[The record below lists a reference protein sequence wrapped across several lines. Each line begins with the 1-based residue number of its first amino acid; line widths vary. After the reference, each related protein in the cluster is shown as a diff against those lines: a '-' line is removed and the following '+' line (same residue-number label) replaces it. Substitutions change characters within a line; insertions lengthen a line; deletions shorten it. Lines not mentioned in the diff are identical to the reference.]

1 MLNKISLTNT
11 QLKYIAA
18 FFMFIDHFAL
28 LLLDYGTI
36 PYFIGRGIGRLAAP
50 IFFWAISEG
59 AIHTKNMKR
68 YFLSILIFG
77 LLIQV
82 VYTFGFSDIITFSS
96 ILALDKNI
104 FITLALGLIGI
115 IFIKKYPDKSL
126 LHLGI
131 TGLVCLIGEFINTD
145 YGWYGITF
153 IILFYVFKENRI
165 KLVTSLILIN
175 LLKFILYLDGYE
187 LIPNILQLLAI
198 LSLPLI
204 FLYNGQRGNGN
215 KYFFYLFYP
224 IHLGLLYLLKEI
236 LVF

>member
-1 MLNKISLTNT
+1 MLRKIHLNNT

-18 FFMFIDHFAL
+18 FFMFIDHFSL
-28 LLLDYGTI
+28 LLLEYGTI

-68 YFLSILIFG
+68 YFLSIFVFG

-82 VYTFGFSDIITFSS
+82 VYTLGFLDNITFTSV
-96 ILALDKNI
+96 LELDKNI
-104 FITLALGLIGI
+104 FITLSLGLIAI
-115 IFIKKYPDKSL
+115 IAIKKYPDKGL
-126 LHLGI
+126 LHIAI
-131 TGLVCLIGEFINTD
+131 TGLLCLLGEIINVD

-153 IILFYVFKENRI
+153 IVLFYIFKENRI

-175 LLKFILYLDGYE
+175 ILRFVLYIDGYD
-187 LIPNILQLLAI
+187 LIPNILQLLA
-198 LSLPLI
+198 LLALPLV
-204 FLYNGQRGNGN
+204 FLYNGKRGNGN

-236 LVF
+236 LAL